1 MAILSS
7 FITEGNGFPLEMYLE
22 KKVFSSAK
30 GKVMEP
36 NENDVSGFNE
46 YLKRFR
52 AGLPVEKAAA
62 EYL

>member
-1 MAILSS
+1 
-7 FITEGNGFPLEMYLE
+7 
-22 KKVFSSAK
+22 
-30 GKVMEP
+30 MEP
-36 NENDVSGFNE
+36 DENDVSGFNE